1 MTKSRINNADGC
13 EPSVNNEDCN
23 AKEAQQKIKAS
34 AVQQRNASGQE
45 GDTALAEEQ
54 EELVKCE
61 LI

>member
-1 MTKSRINNADGC
+1 MTKSRVNNADGHG
-13 EPSVNNEDCN
+13 PSVNNEDCN
-23 AKEAQQKIKAS
+23 VKEEQQKIKSS

-45 GDTALAEEQ
+45 GDTALAKEQ